1 MNIKQMSKPYFL
13 LLAVLL
19 AWPWAAQA
27 QHQHGTPTQ
36 QPPPSQQQ
44 SQTSQDDMSGM
55 DMSQHGAE
63 HATDLDLGFASGTAW
78 QAQSSPEYMWMTKR
92 GEWRLMAHGQVSL
105 TFNHQGGPRG
115 AGKLESMNWLMFME
129 QRKLGRGTLQFRQMF
144 SAEALTS
151 PHPGFPQL
159 FQTGETY
166 KGAALVDHQ
175 HPHDVFGELSV
186 RYVLP
191 LTERVTWSVYGAPA
205 GEPAL
210 GPVTFMHRLSASE
223 LPAAPLGHHLQDS
236 THISFGVVTTG
247 ISVGK
252 VKVEGSVFNGRE
264 PNEQRWNFDFAPMD
278 SFSGRVSFAPSK
290 NWAMQYSY
298 GHLRKPEALEN
309 GNTNR
314 QTASINYNREIAD
327 GNWATTVV
335 WGRNFK
341 SEHGTVQNS
350 YLLEST
356 LNFKR
361 LNYAY
366 TRLELVDRDELFP
379 EGGSPLGGAHD
390 AFRIGAYTF
399 GGVRD
404 VAQNERIQVGI
415 GADLTFYSKP
425 SVLDPIYGEH
435 PVSVRVFVRVRPGK
449 MGH

>member
-92 GEWRLMAHGQVSL
+92 GEWRLMAHGQLSL

-356 LNFKR
+356 VNFKR

-404 VAQNERIQVGI
+404 VAQNEHIQVGI

-435 PVSVRVFVRVRPGK
+435 PVSARVFVRVRPGK
-449 MGH
+449 MGQ

>member
-1 MNIKQMSKPYFL
+1 
-13 LLAVLL
+13 
-19 AWPWAAQA
+19 
-27 QHQHGTPTQ
+27 
-36 QPPPSQQQ
+36 
-44 SQTSQDDMSGM
+44 
-55 DMSQHGAE
+55 
-63 HATDLDLGFASGTAW
+63 
-78 QAQSSPEYMWMTKR
+78 
-92 GEWRLMAHGQVSL
+92 
-105 TFNHQGGPRG
+105 
-115 AGKLESMNWLMFME
+115 
-129 QRKLGRGTLQFRQMF
+129 
-144 SAEALTS
+144 
-151 PHPGFPQL
+151 
-159 FQTGETY
+159 
-166 KGAALVDHQ
+166 
-175 HPHDVFGELSV
+175 
-186 RYVLP
+186 
-191 LTERVTWSVYGAPA
+191 VYGAPA

-356 LNFKR
+356 VNFKR

-404 VAQNERIQVGI
+404 VAQNEHIQVGI

-435 PVSVRVFVRVRPGK
+435 PVSARVFVRVRPGK
-449 MGH
+449 MGQ